1 MHTIEQE
8 QAAIDKFLKR
18 LRKLN
23 KDGRL
28 GLNSWSE
35 HTESLLVPT
44 SNFTMYATYVQG
56 SGGSISVDFRI
67 HRCPKADE
75 ASIRRAMKQRDS
87 K

>member
-1 MHTIEQE
+1 MHPIEQE
-8 QAAIDKFLKR
+8 QAAIDEFLKR

-35 HTESLLVPT
+35 HTESLT
-44 SNFTMYATYVQG
+44 YAQG

-75 ASIRRAMKQRDS
+75 ASIRRAMKQRDG